1 MAGLYWEEF
10 AAGGSWQTGERRLVA
25 GDLAAY
31 AELSGDGNPLHLDDG
46 HARASGFEGRIAQ
59 GVLGLAVA
67 TGLLNRLGLTAGTL
81 VALLGTRWRFERPL
95 YPGTTVRVDLS
106 LRSKR
111 RTSRSDRGVV
121 VLSGELRDAEGMV
134 YQRGNLTLLVRRRP
148 DA

>member
-10 AAGGSWQTGERRLVA
+10 EPGASWQTGERRLAA
-25 GDLAAY
+25 GDLVAY
-31 AELSGDGNPLHLDDG
+31 AELSGDGNLLHLDDA
-46 HARASGFEGRIAQ
+46 HARAAGFDGRIVQ

-95 YPGTTVRVDLS
+95 YPDTAIRFDLWV
-106 LRSKR
+106 RSKR

-121 VLSGELRDAEGMV
+121 VLSGKLRDAEGVV
-134 YQRGNLTLLVRRRP
+134 YQRGDLTLLVRLRP